1 MEKLS
6 FVIPCYCSQSTIC
19 NIVSR
24 IIKTVEE
31 VGRYDYEII
40 CVNDCSKDNTWEAL
54 RNIASESKK
63 IKAVNL
69 STNYGQHAALM
80 AGFHYVEGDIIVCLD
95 DDGENPPEQMF
106 KLINKL
112 EEGYDLVSVKYV
124 SDNRGFIRSIGT
136 QISLFMA
143 QHLIGKPK
151 NVDINSY
158 SVFRKF
164 IIQYLLRYENPYPFV
179 FGQVLQVTKN
189 VANVEIERGK
199 RESGVS
205 GYNISKLLSLW
216 MNGFTAFSEKP
227 LVIAGYF
234 GIASAFIGFIVAIIT
249 IIRRILNPGM
259 SAGYASLMAC
269 VLFMGGVI
277 LVFCGLLGEYIGRIY
292 ISINKVPQYAVKE
305 VINCD
310 KREE

>member
-6 FVIPCYCSQSTIC
+6 FVIPCYCSQSTIG

-31 VGRYDYEII
+31 DGRYDYEII
-40 CVNDCSKDNTWEAL
+40 CVNDCSKDDTWAIL
-54 RNIASESKK
+54 KKIACGNEK
-63 IKAVNL
+63 IKAINL

-80 AGFHYVEGDIIVCLD
+80 AGFHYVEGDVIVCLD

-136 QISLFMA
+136 KISLFMA

-164 IIQYLLRYENPYPFV
+164 IIQYLLKYENPYPFV
-179 FGQVLQVTKN
+179 FGQILQVTKN
-189 VANVEIERGK
+189 VANVQIERGK

-234 GIASAFIGFIVAIIT
+234 GVISAIFGFVLAIIT
-249 IIRRILNPGM
+249 IIKRIFNPRM

-292 ISINKVPQYAVKE
+292 ISINRVPQYAIKE
-305 VINCD
+305 TVNL
-310 KREE
+310 KKT